1 MEVTMSIYSDLNIR
15 PVINATATLT
25 KLGGSLMPAEVREAM
40 EEASRAF
47 IQLDELQ
54 IKVGE
59 KLAELTGNEA
69 AYVATGAA
77 AGLAL
82 TTAACLT
89 GGDREKALLIPDREV
104 MRAAG
109 MKDEVLVFKSHRN
122 GYDYSVRMTGAK
134 IVDVGSESHSEPADL
149 ENAISDRTAAFMWF
163 QGGMT
168 GRGDFPLEKVIEIC
182 TARGVPVLVDA
193 AAQVPPVENLRRYT
207 EMGATAAIFSG
218 GKDLHGPQGTGLVVG
233 RKWIVEAIRAIGSP
247 NQGFARAMKVSKEN
261 MVGLLAA
268 VKRYVGLDHEAK
280 RDRDERVVAQWC
292 SDFANLPG
300 VRAERVFPNEAAQPL
315 PRLLLHIDPATGL
328 TGEIV
333 SARLLAGAPSIAVA
347 AASDGIYLNP
357 WLLTE
362 EEVAIV
368 ERRVREEISR

>member
-1 MEVTMSIYSDLNIR
+1 MSIYSDLGIR

-25 KLGGSLMPAEVREAM
+25 KLGGSLMPPEVREAM
-40 EEASRAF
+40 DDAARAF
-47 IQLDELQ
+47 IQLDELH
-54 IKVGE
+54 IRVGE

-82 TTAACLT
+82 TTAACMI
-89 GGDREKALLIPDREV
+89 GGDRDKALLIPDRDA

-122 GYDYSVRMTGAK
+122 GYDYSVRMTGAR
-134 IVDVGSESHSEPADL
+134 IVDVGDGAHAEPADL
-149 ENAISDRTAAFMWF
+149 ERAISERTAAFMWF

-168 GRGDFPLEKVIEIC
+168 GRGDFSLEKVIEIC
-182 TARGVPVLVDA
+182 TAHGVPVLVDA
-193 AAQVPPVENLRRYT
+193 AAQVPPVENLRRFT
-207 EMGATAAIFSG
+207 ELGATAAIFSG

-233 RKWIVEAIRAIGSP
+233 RKWIVETMRAIGSP

-292 SDFANLPG
+292 AEFGGLAG

-315 PRLLLHIDPATGL
+315 PRLLLHIDPSTGL
-328 TGEIV
+328 TGEV
-333 SARLLAGAPSIAVA
+333 VAARLLAGEPSIAVA
-347 AASDGIYLNP
+347 AAPDGIYVNP
-357 WLLTE
+357 WLLTD

-368 ERRVREEISR
+368 TKRVGEELGR